1 MDDTPRPLL
10 EHLEEL
16 RKRLFWVFGAWA
28 AAALLCAAFVDQVF
42 LLLTRPAVQV
52 LRPHNYTLVA
62 LAPAE
67 VFFTY
72 LKTCLLVGFALS
84 LPVTLYEAWAFV
96 APGLYPNEKRF
107 AGPFVISTTLLFAC
121 GCAFGYFVAFPT
133 MFEYFL
139 SLESDAIR
147 TMWSVATVFSFVS
160 QLYLAFGVA
169 FQLPVIIFFLV
180 TAHVVKPETFASGR
194 RYAVVAMFVIGA
206 ILTPSPDA
214 VSQIILSVPLVLLYE
229 AGLLAGRIA
238 LRRRARAAPPS
249 TQSLS
254 EPTRST

>member
-10 EHLEEL
+10 AHLEEL
-16 RKRLFWVFGAWA
+16 RGRLFWVVGSWA
-28 AAALLCAAFVDQVF
+28 AASLLCGAFAEQVF
-42 LLLTRPAVQV
+42 LIVTRPAVQV
-52 LRPHNYTLVA
+52 LVPRSYTLVA

-72 LKTCLLVGFALS
+72 LKTALLVGFALS
-84 LPVTLYEAWAFV
+84 LPVTLYQAWAFV
-96 APGLYPNEKRF
+96 APGLYANEKRF
-107 AGPFVISTTLLFAC
+107 AAPFVISTTLLFVC
-121 GCAFGYFVAFPT
+121 GCAFGYFIAFPT

-169 FQLPVIIFFLV
+169 FQLPVVIFFLV
-180 TAHVVKPETFASGR
+180 VAGVVSPEAFASSR
-194 RYAVVAMFVIGA
+194 RYAIVAMFVVGA
-206 ILTPSPDA
+206 ILTPPDA
-214 VSQIILSVPLVLLYE
+214 VSQIMLSIPLIALYE

-238 LRRRARAAPPS
+238 LRRKASRTAG
-249 TQSLS
+249 TQTLS
-254 EPTRST
+254 EQTRST

>member
-16 RKRLFWVFGAWA
+16 RRRLFWVVGTWA
-28 AAALLCAAFVDQVF
+28 AAALLCGVFVERVF

-52 LRPHNYTLVA
+52 LRARDYSLVA

-72 LKTCLLVGFALS
+72 LKTALLVGFALS
-84 LPVTLYEAWAFV
+84 LPMTLYQAWAFV
-96 APGLYPNEKRF
+96 APGLYANEKRF
-107 AGPFVISTTLLFAC
+107 AAPFVISTTLLFAC
-121 GCAFGYFVAFPT
+121 GCAFGYFVAFPA

-139 SLESDAIR
+139 SLESEAIR
-147 TMWSVATVFSFVS
+147 TMWSVATVFGFVA

-180 TAHVVKPETFASGR
+180 TAGVVAPETFASGR
-194 RYAVVAMFVIGA
+194 RYAIVAMFVLGA

-214 VSQIILSVPLVLLYE
+214 VSQLILSVPLVALYE
-229 AGLLAGRIA
+229 AGLLLGRLA
-238 LRRRARAAPPS
+238 LRRRAKRAALP
-249 TQSLS
+249 QSLS
-254 EPTRST
+254 EPTRSM